1 MQDLSESPSFLPVE
15 ALEVLESFAIDL
27 VHLNANLEFAAS
39 VICRRSP
46 PPHLAISYLRA
57 ILFRRI

>member
-46 PPHLAISYLRA
+46 PLPLAI
-57 ILFRRI
+57 